1 MRQIDAPNSKLVSK
15 WRAVSTYLTPSL
27 NSVNGST
34 NAPLYGVGIKTWEE
48 CQALCVAHPDCR
60 YMNYVEPVLPT
71 SGCSIWADC
80 GVLCIT
86 DHCWHWWVTYIYEA
100 RPGPAWNVTACDAL
114 PEGPPPPPGPQA
126 VAAAV
131 TKHIGIP

>member
-1 MRQIDAPNSKLVSK
+1 MWTLRLVS
-15 WRAVSTYLTPSL
+15 AA
-27 NSVNGST
+27 
-34 NAPLYGVGIKTWEE
+34 APPADVGCHGCCSGVDGFSEE
-48 CQALCVAHPDCR
+48 PPAKPLAQKSGLSFAACQALCVAHPDCR